1 MRQGGSWATKGSTFC
16 RASRFFTTT
25 FPWTST
31 PWTHTT
37 FFAISIPSVV
47 TCAMVDSPTVQ
58 NGYRSY
64 NHRDLSQVTC
74 TVGGSIP
81 LVWGFF
87 PNSPKKR
94 YRTVAVPCP
103 HLDAVQTPEVSLLTF
118 STGTLR
124 RKWPSKRVILINGVS
139 LFLPRG

>member
-81 LVWGFF
+81 LVCSSVKIACYWCRGSSVQQ
-87 PNSPKKR
+87 PHRPVYRNSL
-94 YRTVAVPCP
+94 
-103 HLDAVQTPEVSLLTF
+103 HLQRAANPSP
-118 STGTLR
+118 TLIAR
-124 RKWPSKRVILINGVS
+124 RLYT
-139 LFLPRG
+139 LPPRLCR